1 MSLLNH
7 NTPIQFN
14 NIEQIKGL
22 YNMMQQAQNP
32 QAFLQQVASQNP
44 QFAEIM
50 QMCNSRNPK
59 DLFYMMCKQ
68 RGIDPN
74 TILNQLK

>member
-7 NTPIQFN
+7 NIPTN

-32 QAFLQQVASQNP
+32 QAFMQQIASQNP
-44 QFAEIM
+44 QFAQVL
-50 QMCNSRNPK
+50 QMCNSKNPK
-59 DLFYMMCKQ
+59 DLFYSMCKQ
-68 RGIDPN
+68 MGVNPD